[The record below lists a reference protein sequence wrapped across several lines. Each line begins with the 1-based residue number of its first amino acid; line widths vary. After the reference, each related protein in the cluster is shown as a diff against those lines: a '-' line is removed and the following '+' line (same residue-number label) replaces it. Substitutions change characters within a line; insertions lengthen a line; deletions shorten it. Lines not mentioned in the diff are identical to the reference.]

1 MHKIYKEEQ
10 TEVVFLVDAANAFH
24 SVNKKITAITLNNYL
39 CTELLY
45 ITIPFIH
52 HWRDR
57 DKIFRR
63 NNARYPVAMPVYA
76 LSAIPLMPMVL
87 EIINTKKNSDAKMVA
102 YADDFLCSRFN
113 FEFKILVGYIVRITF
128 KFDDF
133 LSLQNHY

>member
-1 MHKIYKEEQ
+1 MHKIYKEEH

-52 HWRDR
+52 HWRNR

-87 EIINTKKNSDAKMVA
+87 EIINTKK
-102 YADDFLCSRFN
+102 
-113 FEFKILVGYIVRITF
+113 ILML
-128 KFDDF
+128 KW
-133 LSLQNHY
+133 